1 MYLLLAVRS
10 HWKPEGWW
18 AKRSRGHL
26 AFRIFWIPTHPGT
39 NRSRLSPMTDSILWV
54 TTRSDE
60 TRFSWNS
67 IDKPDFGCKCKEG
80 TRSLFNLYCQTQKLV
95 KNVPLFLHLKKKK
108 NVILWHDI
116 NSWIWRII
124 FIFNPKRWIK
134 NIEWCIN
141 YCVHW
146 MFQILYWPVS
156 TSC

>member
-1 MYLLLAVRS
+1 MWTSTFQQHLFQGSNRKSQGFDKGARRYMYLLLAVRS

-26 AFRIFWIPTHPGT
+26 AFRIFWMPTHPGA

-80 TRSLFNLYCQTQKLV
+80 RWSLFNLDCQTQKWI
-95 KNVPLFLHLKKKK
+95 KNVPLFLHLKKNCYSMGWNKLMDLK
-108 NVILWHDI
+108 DYFH
-116 NSWIWRII
+116 
-124 FIFNPKRWIK
+124 F
-134 NIEWCIN
+134 
-141 YCVHW
+141 
-146 MFQILYWPVS
+146 
-156 TSC
+156 